1 MALIFCPECGNQVSE
16 KAEQCNKCSYPINK
30 INVQGNE
37 TQANEMRPFKSET
50 YGDEKSN
57 KKAEMYIFL
66 FLSFL
71 LARFFVWFLMQ
82 KGYISSQNKPFGLA
96 LVALYIFPP
105 ILLGYAIRQITG
117 NIIGIIL
124 ALVFI
129 ILSIYANY
137 EVLHQLFISH
147 SNFE

>member
-16 KAEQCNKCSYPINK
+16 KAVQCNKCSYPINK

-37 TQANEMRPFKSET
+37 PQQNEVRPLKSET
-50 YGDEKSN
+50 FGDERSK

-71 LARFFVWFLMQ
+71 LVRFLLLLLQ
-82 KGYISSQNKPFGLA
+82 RKGYISPQNKQIDIA
-96 LVALYIFPP
+96 LEAVVLFPA

-124 ALVFI
+124 ALIYI
-129 ILSIYANY
+129 ILGIYLDY
-137 EVLHQLFISH
+137 EFLHRLLSGY
-147 SNFE
+147 